1 MQIIVDGREAV
12 LKEGSSFDFIAEN
25 RLFSGSDSYTLTI
38 VFPLKDCPN
47 NIEIFGQIHRSE
59 IVPQDV
65 TFNCEI
71 RDKAFSRFG
80 ALTVTEISDIELKA
94 QFLEGRAE
102 QNFSKKFDETFVN
115 ELDLGTYPMGIP
127 STVSPQQA
135 WNPENTD
142 WEAVALPWVSA
153 DSGVS
158 HNFADYDGSSGT
170 YSWISDVRALSWQ
183 PYLIHIVKKI
193 CEAVG
198 YTYDFSEWE
207 EDLFLSRLLVCNTL
221 PDSWDLP
228 GYARI
233 LPHWTV
239 DEFLEKLELF
249 LRGEFEIDHRA
260 CHISFRFSNAV
271 LENTP
276 PVLLGSVVDE
286 YSSSI
291 DTESS
296 KCEYLEAKPFRYC
309 DQSLQIWKYQSC
321 DWFLKT
327 WPEDSIVRY
336 PDFNTLYED
345 NKGRLTHNDAGGNH
359 RGQSATGNIGKVLY
373 DESDGLYFVF
383 RNISRT
389 ENGKDDLGR
398 TTYIYRRIFQP
409 INEFGAYLPDGTE
422 LEDAEDIEFI
432 PACVDFTE
440 EKYGNVLFLSFS
452 SYNESASTMTSSG
465 VNILDSFDDDSF
477 QKTGLQNMIE
487 SGEQESRSE
496 YYDVVNLGY
505 YAGYYP
511 TGALPYPR
519 SSSIGCDKDG
529 KPSAFYAFSLR
540 INDPND
546 QRWTPYY
553 SIDRTRKVTFKFL
566 SDDIPNPRAMFYI
579 HGRRYICEKITAT
592 FTEDGMSQLLK
603 GEFWP
608 LLDD

>member
-38 VFPLKDCPN
+38 VFPLKDCPD
-47 NIEIFGQIHRSE
+47 NIDIFGQIHRSE

-102 QNFSKKFDETFVN
+102 QNFSKKFDETYVN
-115 ELDLGTYPMGIP
+115 ELDLGKYPIGIP
-127 STVSPQQA
+127 STVSPAQA
-135 WNPENTD
+135 WDPEYTD

-153 DSGVS
+153 DSGIS
-158 HNFADYDGSSGT
+158 HNFADYSSGN
-170 YSWISDVRALSWQ
+170 YSWISDVRSLSWQ
-183 PYLIHIVKKI
+183 PYLIHIVRRI

-207 EDLFLSRLLVCNTL
+207 EDLFLSRLLICNTL
-221 PDSWDLP
+221 PDSWEISD
-228 GYARI
+228 YARV

-239 DEFLEKLELF
+239 DEFFEKLEVF
-249 LRGEFEIDHRA
+249 LRGEFSIDH
-260 CHISFRFSNAV
+260 HKYLISFRFTHMV
-271 LENTP
+271 LEETP
-276 PVLLGSVVDE
+276 QVRIDSVVDE

-291 DTESS
+291 EEKGD
-296 KCEYLEAKPFRYC
+296 KCEYMETKAYKYS
-309 DQSLQIWKYQSC
+309 DNSLQIWKYQSC
-321 DWFLKT
+321 DWFFKT
-327 WPEDSIVRY
+327 WPEESIVAY
-336 PDFNTLYED
+336 PDFNLLYQD
-345 NKGRLTHNDAGGNH
+345 NKGRLSYNDIGGNH
-359 RGQSATGNIGKVLY
+359 RGPSAAGNIGKVLY
-373 DESDGLYFVF
+373 DEDNDLYFIF

-389 ENGKDDLGR
+389 ENGKDAIGR
-398 TTYIYRRIFQP
+398 TTYIYRRTFQP
-409 INEFGAYLPDGTE
+409 INEFGAYLPEGTE
-422 LEDAEDIEFI
+422 LEDAENIEFV

-440 EKYGNVLFLSFS
+440 DKYGNVLFLSFS
-452 SYNESASTMTSSG
+452 SYNESASTTTSSG
-465 VNILDSFDDDSF
+465 VNFLDTFDDDAF

-487 SGEQESRSE
+487 AGEKSSPSE

-511 TGALPYPR
+511 AGSLPYPR
-519 SSSIGCDKDG
+519 SSSVGYDKDG
-529 KPSAFYAFSLR
+529 LPSAFYGSSLR

-546 QRWTPYY
+546 TRWQPYY
-553 SIDRTRKVTFKFL
+553 NIDRTRKMTFKFI